1 MKKKVLFLSIL
12 CLLFVTLSYIYSSFT
27 ATIAINN
34 NKKYGW
40 LSYSGYSEYSRT
52 SETITI
58 TSNYIKITFTSDS
71 WGNNY

>member
-12 CLLFVTLSYIYSSFT
+12 CLLFVT
-27 ATIAINN
+27 
-34 NKKYGW
+34 

-71 WGNNY
+71 

>member
-34 NKKYGW
+34 NKKYGGV
-40 LSYSGYSEYSRT
+40 SYSGYSEYSRT